1 MQNKTFRMLSGICSA
16 AALLWLTGCQSTPKD
31 GRSAG
36 TMMDDKDITENV
48 RHAFNNE
55 PAYKFTDVSITTYAG
70 VVELTGFTIVQDQKN
85 RAQQLTANVYGVR
98 QVVNGI
104 IVRPPMQPTGPV
116 NSQAISSN
124 LPDQN
129 AAPPQNTAQALN
141 TQSK

>member
-1 MQNKTFRMLSGICSA
+1 MQNKTIQMLSGICSA

-36 TMMDDKDITENV
+36 TMMDDEHITENV
-48 RHAFNNE
+48 RHALDKE
-55 PAYKFTDVSITTYAG
+55 PAKFPDVNINTFAG
-70 VVELTGFTIVQDQKN
+70 VVQLSGFTILQSEKN
-85 RAQQLTANVYGVR
+85 RAQQLTENVSGVR

-104 IVRPPMQPTGPV
+104 IVKPPKQPTGPV
-116 NSQAISSN
+116 NSQPSYSN

-129 AAPPQNTAQALN
+129 AAPAQNNAQALN